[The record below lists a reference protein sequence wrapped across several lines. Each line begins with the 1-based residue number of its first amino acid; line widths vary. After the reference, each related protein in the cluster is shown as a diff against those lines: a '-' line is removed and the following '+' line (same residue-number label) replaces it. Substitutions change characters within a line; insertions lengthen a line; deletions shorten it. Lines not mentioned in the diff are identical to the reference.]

1 MQILLINQRMVCNV
15 HLFDE
20 KLSHCQ
26 VEINMTR
33 KWFVFVLQIIHFWSK
48 FCVFYTTRLYGFM
61 ETFILCCH
69 DMTSLLISHTTF
81 CRSVNLFPIF
91 IVHTVFARLSM
102 HALGTFLFVCN
113 HSSIYS
119 FSFGKKGI
127 FWKERF
133 SDAIIRRL
141 LFKIRFVST
150 FKNETT

>member
-1 MQILLINQRMVCNV
+1 MHFKLKSFCFLRQTIPLACKMQILLINQRMVCNV

-20 KLSHCQ
+20 KLSYCQ

-33 KWFVFVLQIIHFWSK
+33 KWFVFVLKIIHFGSE
-48 FCVFYTTRLYGFM
+48 FCSFYKTRLYGFR

-81 CRSVNLFPIF
+81 CRSVNLFLTF

-127 FWKERF
+127 F
-133 SDAIIRRL
+133 
-141 LFKIRFVST
+141 
-150 FKNETT
+150 